1 MTKSFTAQEQL
12 QREAL
17 GEFSPMGDRYG
28 GFHSHGGSHYPDRLY
43 PLVNIQKTMEN
54 HNFLWVNQHKS
65 TISMAVASIADC
77 NKFPEGN
84 GKIQKNG

>member
-1 MTKSFTAQEQL
+1 
-12 QREAL
+12 
-17 GEFSPMGDRYG
+17 
-28 GFHSHGGSHYPDRLY
+28 
-43 PLVNIQKTMEN
+43 MEN

-84 GKIQKNG
+84 GKIQKNGWFGGTPGYPHDFGQLQMGASQEEAKTRSKR